1 MYTYTWRKYL
11 PLIRLLLKKSATG
24 TQSVALNQVDFL
36 KYSKTRKPSLTFS
49 IEVTEGKYSVL
60 KLPAIAAEL
69 LEILNEDQVTKGIIR
84 SGHYTF
90 ALAKNCTL
98 VIENHDAPGAEAEAK
113 AEPEAQPEEQQ
124 VDSDAE
130 VK

>member
-49 IEVTEGKYSVL
+49 IEVNEGKYSVL
-60 KLPAIAAEL
+60 KLPSIAAEL

-90 ALAKNCTL
+90 TLGKNCQL
-98 VIENHDAPGAEAEAK
+98 VIENHAAPAAEAK
-113 AEPEAQPEEQQ
+113 PETQPQEEK
-124 VDSDAE
+124 VDSSQD
-130 VK
+130 